1 MNAVCGLRTFGIP
14 AVVAAALILGSGVAA
29 AEGDDG
35 YLGQLKKIGVVWQ
48 PGGEGTLISLGHAI
62 CSDRAAGKTPDEL
75 ATDVHSGLNSSFNY
89 ADATAIVSAAESNY
103 CP

>member
-1 MNAVCGLRTFGIP
+1 MKAVCGLRMLCIP
-14 AVVAAALILGSGVAA
+14 AVVAAALTVGSGVAVA
-29 AEGDDG
+29 DDDG

-75 ATDVHSGLNSSFNY
+75 ATDVHSGLTSSFNY
-89 ADATAIVSAAESNY
+89 GDATAIVSAAESNY

>member
-1 MNAVCGLRTFGIP
+1 MKTVCGLRMLCIP
-14 AVVAAALILGSGVAA
+14 AFVAAALTVGSGVAA
-29 AEGDDG
+29 ADDDG

-89 ADATAIVSAAESNY
+89 GDATAIVSAAESNY